1 MAYYLA
7 LISPSDSPIYET
19 YLTSSKPHNQIA
31 SSSTSTFPSW
41 SSFPTFNNNQHNAQP
56 SSASASAGQPPAIP
70 PKDPF
75 PPQFLGGPGT
85 PSKPTSGAIPNNLT
99 GQPPQGVEKHV
110 MQMIAFSS
118 LDIVEDVMVGTGS
131 MYLKMIDKFN
141 EWNVSAFVA
150 PSVKLI
156 ILHDIKNDEGIR
168 LFFMDVWEHYVKTA
182 LNPFHTPT
190 TRITSTLFDQ
200 RVRASAKRHL

>member
-56 SSASASAGQPPAIP
+56 LSASASAGQPPAIP

-131 MYLKMIDKFN
+131 MYLKMIDRFN

-150 PSVKLI
+150 PSGERSTCAVMSQYAVEL
-156 ILHDIKNDEGIR
+156 
-168 LFFMDVWEHYVKTA
+168 VWTIPVADDRSPHA
-182 LNPFHTPT
+182 LLV
-190 TRITSTLFDQ
+190 I
-200 RVRASAKRHL
+200 

>member
-19 YLTSSKPHNQIA
+19 YLSSSKPHNQIA

-41 SSFPTFNNNQHNAQP
+41 SSFPTFNQQQQQQQPGVSSSSNVNANP
-56 SSASASAGQPPAIP
+56 NAPALP

-85 PSKPTSGAIPNNLT
+85 SSKPNPVGLERP
-99 GQPPQGVEKHV
+99 PPQGVEKHV

-131 MYLKMIDKFN
+131 MYLKMVDKFN

-150 PSVKLI
+150 PSGESLDRGPGFAAFLI
-156 ILHDIKNDEGIR
+156 FLLGLTTLCSSLSTSPARNR
-168 LFFMDVWEHYVKTA
+168 CTR
-182 LNPFHTPT
+182 PT
-190 TRITSTLFDQ
+190 
-200 RVRASAKRHL
+200 VH